1 MVVPSGEETSRN
13 VSFIDIDLLRGPP
26 RSGSAPTESPW
37 NRQVGYA
44 TLIEKAPRPPPGQRT
59 TLVAVSSQALP
70 QDERPDPLVAQ
81 EEPAPHQHPEE
92 RGEQEPRV
100 LHSHLGRHGA
110 APPARGR

>member
-44 TLIEKAPRPPPGQRT
+44 TLIEKAPQSPPGQRT
-59 TLVAVSSQALP
+59 TLLAVSPQALP
-70 QDERPDPLVAQ
+70 QDESPDPLVAQ

-92 RGEQEPRV
+92 GREHEPRG
-100 LHSHLGRHGA
+100 LPAHLGRRG
-110 APPARGR
+110 PAGGRR